1 MIKTKIGTNSIPGE
15 TEWTINGRYTSFT
28 DLELTPAG
36 IKQVTGTSSQ
46 LVGPGKLIK
55 PSNITRIWVSPRT
68 RAQQTFKL
76 LFGTTESESGLTVDA
91 SKVTVTDDIAE
102 WNYGEYEGLLAAEIR
117 AGRKA
122 KGLDKDSEW
131 EIWRDGCEGGEYVV
145 PC

>member
-1 MIKTKIGTNSIPGE
+1 
-15 TEWTINGRYTSFT
+15 
-28 DLELTPAG
+28 LTPAG

-55 PSNITRIWVSPRT
+55 PSNITHVWVSPRA

-76 LFGTTESESGLTVDA
+76 LFGTTDSETGLTVDA
-91 SKVTVTDDIAE
+91 SKVTVTEDIAE

-122 KGLDKDSEW
+122 KGLDQNSEW

-145 PC
+145 LVKIRLEMELTPSIDLHSR